1 MNANYKSGRDVYK
14 RHYSKAGGTFT
25 KENTVKRAGRVRQK
39 KNPYMACP
47 FLFDWQTTAGAF
59 SDLDFFWKICYNKI
73 NRVRPRTGERS
84 TMENILECM
93 GLTKDYKGI
102 RALDNLTF
110 SVPDRGC
117 IVGLLGPNGSGKT
130 TLIKLLTGLLTP
142 TSGQIRI
149 AGLPVGTETK
159 SVVAYLPDSNF
170 LSDGFTVQEEI
181 QYYKDFFEDFDEEK
195 AKTMIA
201 ELGVNPTQKVRAL
214 SKGTKEKL
222 GLLLTLARNAKLFIL
237 DEPIAGVDP
246 AARDYILKTIVSH
259 KNADA
264 TMIICT
270 HLIGDIEPVLDYVL
284 FLQNGKV
291 VLQGGA
297 NEIRKGEGKT
307 IDQLFREVF
316 RW

>member
-1 MNANYKSGRDVYK
+1 
-14 RHYSKAGGTFT
+14 
-25 KENTVKRAGRVRQK
+25 
-39 KNPYMACP
+39 MACP